1 MSKDAIHVHNYNN
14 VKHKDVLIVGNTFN
28 DSTQSIH
35 LEDIDTVFLSPVEAG
50 IQVTTINIDE
60 IKSKKFRMTLGL
72 RIVDN
77 FESAFIKR
85 YKYAIINPII

>member
-1 MSKDAIHVHNYNN
+1 M
-14 VKHKDVLIVGNTFN
+14 
-28 DSTQSIH
+28 
-35 LEDIDTVFLSPVEAG
+35 FLSPVEAG